1 MELKLTSKEEFLS
14 RTERKR
20 LNGTYNI
27 EDCTKFYNSQLRKLQ
42 EYAVQKSS
50 EDPRWGELSKKL
62 KRGNTQAIGK
72 TIDQAEDFMFRDKKF
87 YGEVYNFAVG
97 LEFLLAIVN
106 YTYKYLVRYNEKKRE
121 LLGFIQ

>member
-1 MELKLTSKEEFLS
+1 MELKPILKEEFLR

-72 TIDQAEDFMFRDKKF
+72 TIDQAKDFIFQYENF
-87 YGEVYNFAVG
+87 YDEVYNFVVG
-97 LEFLLAIVN
+97 LESLLEIVK
-106 YTYKYLVRYNEKKRE
+106 YTYKYLVDYNEEKRQ
-121 LLGFIQ
+121 LLGLTQ